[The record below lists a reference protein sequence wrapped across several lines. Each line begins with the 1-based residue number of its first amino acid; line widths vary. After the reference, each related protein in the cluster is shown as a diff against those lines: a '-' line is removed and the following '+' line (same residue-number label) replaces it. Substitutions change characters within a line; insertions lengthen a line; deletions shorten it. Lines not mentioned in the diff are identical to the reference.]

1 MQSLLKKTVALAD
14 KASLLFANIA
24 AVVLLALVLLTCV
37 DVVGRY
43 FFSNPVTGAVELVRI
58 CMAGI
63 IFFSFPLMFLRND
76 HIIVDLIS
84 IFRRGWLGWIVATL
98 TLIVIVYV
106 AYRVGD
112 RTFDYAVRAF
122 EDEDVTEYLAIPR
135 WPIVGFISLSIFTAA
150 VMAALRLLLVISS
163 PGEVPEET
171 QHGEPS

>member
-37 DVVGRY
+37 DVIGRY
-43 FFSNPVTGAVELVRI
+43 FFSSPVVGAVELVRI

-76 HIIVDLIS
+76 HIIVDLLS
-84 IFRRGWLGWIVATL
+84 IFRQGWLAWIAT
-98 TLIVIVYV
+98 TIILIVVVYV

-112 RTFDYAVRAF
+112 RVFDYAVRAL

-135 WPIVGFISLSIFTAA
+135 WPVVGFISLSIFAAA
-150 VMAALRLLLVISS
+150 VMTILRLLLVIST
-163 PGEVPEET
+163 PGKVPEDQT
-171 QHGEPS
+171 GESS